1 MKIVLAPDK
10 YKGSIT
16 GIEFCDIIEPI
27 ITSETNAEV
36 IRLPLADGGDGTIE
50 VVDFYLSGETIKVQ
64 VNDPL
69 FRRIEASYLFSEASK
84 VAFIEMAEASGVK
97 LLNEEERNCMHTSTY
112 GTGELINDAIERGA
126 EHIILGIGG
135 SATNDCGIGMA
146 SALGYKFFDDYNN
159 EIKPAGRNLIKVK
172 TIDAT
177 NVNFKLK
184 TTKIE
189 IACDVKNP
197 LYGPQ
202 GAAHVYGKQK
212 GASPAEIEILDQ
224 GLQNISKLIDQLFYL
239 DTQNIVGAGAAG
251 GMGAGTV
258 AFLNGILKS
267 GIDLIMQ
274 IADFKNKIKDADW
287 IITGEG
293 RLDDQTLSGKA
304 LSGIIKVARQDK
316 IKVAALCGS
325 TDLLPNEIAAMGID
339 YCKTIMDKADN
350 FDDALENTPQY
361 LEGLAR
367 EFIREIIQK
376 LRT

>member
-50 VVDFYLSGETIKVQ
+50 VVDFYLSGETVRVQ

-69 FRRIEASYLFSEASK
+69 FRIIEASYLFSEASK

-97 LLNEEERNCMHTSTY
+97 LLKEKERNCMHTSTY

-159 EIKPAGRNLIKVK
+159 EIKPIGRNLIKVK
-172 TIDAT
+172 TIDAS
-177 NVNFKLK
+177 NVNFKIK

-197 LYGPQ
+197 LYGSQ
-202 GAAHVYGKQK
+202 GAAYVYGKQK
-212 GASPAEIEILDQ
+212 GASPAEIELLDQ
-224 GLQNISKLIDQLFYL
+224 GLQNISQVIDQHFNL

-258 AFLNGILKS
+258 AFLNGKLKS

-274 IADFKNKIKDADW
+274 IAEFKNNIKDADW
-287 IITGEG
+287 IVTGEG

-304 LSGIIKVARQDK
+304 LSGIISVAKQDK

-325 TDLLPNEIAAMGID
+325 TDLLPNEITNMGIA
-339 YCKTIMDKADN
+339 YCKTIMDKAN
-350 FDDALENTPQY
+350 SFEDAIENTPEY

-367 EFIREIIQK
+367 DFIREII
-376 LRT
+376 

>member
-1 MKIVLAPDK
+1 VKIVLAPDK

-50 VVDFYLSGETIKVQ
+50 VVDFYLSGETVRVQ

-97 LLNEEERNCMHTSTY
+97 LLKEEERNCMHTSTY

-146 SALGYKFFDDYNN
+146 SALGYKFLDDYNN
-159 EIKPAGRNLIKVK
+159 EIKPVGRNLTKVK

-177 NVNFKLK
+177 NVNCKIKK
-184 TTKIE
+184 TTIE

-197 LYGPQ
+197 LYGSQ
-202 GAAHVYGKQK
+202 GAAYVYGKQK
-212 GASPAEIEILDQ
+212 GASPAEIELLDQ
-224 GLQNISKLIDQLFYL
+224 GLQNISKVIDQHFNLG
-239 DTQNIVGAGAAG
+239 TQNIVGAGAAG

-258 AFLNGILKS
+258 AFLNGTLKS
-267 GIDLIMQ
+267 GIELIMQ
-274 IADFKNKIKDADW
+274 IADFKNKIKDTDW
-287 IITGEG
+287 IVTGEG

-304 LSGIIKVARQDK
+304 LSGIINVAKQHK

-325 TDLLPNEIAAMGID
+325 TDLLPNEIAKMGID
-339 YCKTIMDKADN
+339 YSKTIMDKADS
-350 FDDALENTPQY
+350 FEDALENTPQY

-367 EFIREIIQK
+367 EFISSF
-376 LRT
+376 